1 MRYLNLFFIFVLF
14 LGCAHESDKPKTQ
27 SMNEVLAEAYEYG
40 FPLVLM
46 DVTREHATNVARPDS
61 RKIRAPINQFAHA
74 NRYPDH
80 DFKDVVRV
88 SVDAMYSMAWLDLSK
103 GPMILEVPDTGNRYY
118 TLPILDA
125 WTNIFSSPGK
135 RTTGTR
141 KTKFAI
147 VGPNWSGDLPIE
159 VKVIKS
165 PTNMAWIVGRTEAR
179 GKKDAQTVV
188 AKIQK
193 GLKLYPLSAY
203 GRKYHAPE
211 GKVDKK
217 LSYSESP
224 VEKVFKMSTEEYFNR
239 LNHLMKDNPPP
250 VADAPVIQ
258 KFSKYGIAPG
268 AKFTSEVVNPR
279 ELRVFNEIPETVRSK
294 FEKEIESIAFPK
306 DGWVMLKNL
315 GNYQTDYAKR
325 ALVAYA
331 GLGAS
336 LDLDIVY
343 PTALVDGDGEIL
355 NGQNRYVIHFKKE
368 ELPPV
373 KAFWSL
379 TAYGKD
385 GYVVKNPLNR
395 YSVGNRS
402 KLRYNLDGSLDIYIQ
417 NTSPGKNLESNW
429 LPVPNGEFSLTARL
443 YWPKPEEIRNWK
455 MPPILKSTARPSISA
470 AEGDR
475 KKSSPAQ
482 RM

>member
-1 MRYLNLFFIFVLF
+1 MHYLNLVFLFCLF
-14 LGCAHESDKPKTQ
+14 LGCAHESDKPRSQ
-27 SMNEVLAEAYEYG
+27 SMTEVLADAYEYG

-46 DVTREHATNVARPDS
+46 DVTRENATNVARPDS

-74 NRYPDH
+74 GRFPDH
-80 DFKDVVRV
+80 SFKDVVRV
-88 SVDAMYSMAWLDLSK
+88 NVDTMYSTAWLDLSK
-103 GPMILEVPDTGNRYY
+103 EPMILEVPDTKNRYY
-118 TLPILDA
+118 ILPILDG

-141 KTKFAI
+141 KSKFAI

-193 GLKLYPLSAY
+193 GMKLYPLSAY
-203 GRKYHAPE
+203 GKTYHAPA
-211 GKVDKK
+211 GKVDKRLTSK
-217 LSYSESP
+217 DSP
-224 VEKVFKMSTEEYFNR
+224 VEQVFKMSTEEYFNR
-239 LNHLMKDNPPP
+239 LNKLMLENPPP
-250 VADAPVIQ
+250 MADAPAIER
-258 KFSKYGIAPG
+258 FAKYGIAPG
-268 AKFTSEVVNPR
+268 VKFTTQVVNPR
-279 ELRVFNEIPETVRSK
+279 ELRKYEEIPGAVREK
-294 FEKEIESIAFPK
+294 FEKEIQAVAFPK

-315 GNYQTDYAKR
+315 GSYDTDYAKR

-343 PTALVDGDGEIL
+343 PTALIDGHGDPL
-355 NGQNRYVIHFKKE
+355 NGSNRYVLHFDKN

-379 TAYGKD
+379 TVYGKD
-385 GYVVKNPLNR
+385 GYVVKNALNR
-395 YSVGNRS
+395 YAIGNRS
-402 KLRYNLDGSLDIYIQ
+402 NLKYNRDGSLDIYIQ
-417 NTSPGKNLESNW
+417 NISPGKNMESNW
-429 LPVPNGEFSLTARL
+429 LPIPAGDFSITARL
-443 YWPKPEEIRNWK
+443 YWPKPEEIKNWR

-470 AEGDR
+470 AEVDR